1 MLLQLREERRQAQAK
16 VAADA
21 KTQLIKETEWMR
33 RQPKARSTKAKFR
46 EDAYYVLKAAARS
59 GPARDTTIN
68 FGGAEG
74 TRQVRHF
81 STSYGKKATNFPAQL
96 PVTLCRPF
104 RCTLPSD

>member
-1 MLLQLREERRQAQAK
+1 MLQLREERRQAQAK
-16 VAADA
+16 AAADA

-59 GPARDTTIN
+59 GPSRDTKVD

-74 TRQVRHF
+74 TRQVGYF
-81 STSYGKKATNFPAQL
+81 ITF
-96 PVTLCRPF
+96 
-104 RCTLPSD
+104 